1 MNLIEK
7 TANEYFGGIQAAG
20 GDVAAMV
27 KRGPDAFFEA
37 ARELDPKL
45 PHVDARSKVAS
56 AIFMEV
62 ARSAQA

>member
-1 MNLIEK
+1 VDLIEK
-7 TANEYFGGIQAAG
+7 TATEYFSGIQAAG
-20 GDVAAMV
+20 GDVSALIE
-27 KRGPDAFFEA
+27 RGPDAFFEA

-45 PHVDARSKVAS
+45 PPVDSKSKVAS